1 MSLIIL
7 ILSIN
12 LETIL
17 VYSNPYFVT
26 GLKLENQAPVSIF
39 NFQTPKHWMENWK
52 YGPNEILSFV
62 KGLLLRHQAL
72 ERFLSEFLP
81 VVDMSRLARPR
92 AFLTVLK
99 QHTARETRQ
108 PMENLRLCVNWFE
121 NDRKDDWKISLVVEG
136 LLISGN
142 FIRLI

>member
-1 MSLIIL
+1 
-7 ILSIN
+7 
-12 LETIL
+12 
-17 VYSNPYFVT
+17 
-26 GLKLENQAPVSIF
+26 
-39 NFQTPKHWMENWK
+39 MENWK

-142 FIRLI
+142 SINLKKKNLNIPARSVKLN